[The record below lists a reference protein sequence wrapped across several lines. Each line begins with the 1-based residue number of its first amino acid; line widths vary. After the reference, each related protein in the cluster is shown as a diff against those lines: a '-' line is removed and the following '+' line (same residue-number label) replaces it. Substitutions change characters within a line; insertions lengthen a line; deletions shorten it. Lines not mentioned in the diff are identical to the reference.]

1 MSRRWRRRLSVK
13 PTGTPGRERPT
24 DASWRTDPNISSPE
38 SENRAR
44 PIADRRVLLYSFS
57 TLTAYVYRAR
67 PIADRRV
74 LLYSYSTLTAFLY
87 RARPIAD
94 RPVLLYSYST
104 LTAFVYPKQQILLTL
119 MLLVANLVKTKFCE
133 KSWKMT
139 ETLANWYSFDSTRN
153 YIFQI

>member
-1 MSRRWRRRLSVK
+1 MSRHWRRRLSVK

-44 PIADRRVLLYSFS
+44 PIADRQVLLYSYS
-57 TLTAYVYRAR
+57 TLTAFVYRAR

-74 LLYSYSTLTAFLY
+74 LLYSYSTLTA
-87 RARPIAD
+87 
-94 RPVLLYSYST
+94 V
-104 LTAFVYPKQQILLTL
+104 VYPKQQILLTL

-153 YIFQI
+153 YIFQILSS